1 MAGPCVA
8 VKGVPVLPDLSRK
21 MQASMAENTCSA
33 AEAAAARGESALSFA
48 ILILVLHGFQVE
60 KSQGYFLRVFV
71 VLQAHAMSSS

>member
-33 AEAAAARGESALSFA
+33 AEAAARGESALSFA